1 MVSDV
6 RSAEPIG
13 VCFLCPIDRVCFV
26 AVFKIRASS
35 GTTGVKYNVPRSS
48 RIHFRD
54 FTVC

>member
-6 RSAEPIG
+6 RSADPIG